1 MCTFHFCSV
10 MVGMQSCLPVFQT
23 KYAEQE
29 WKEIYPSGFDC
40 QENTG
45 KINCSFIV
53 TNPQDS
59 YHNFLKIPAL

>member
-10 MVGMQSCLPVFQT
+10 MVEMQSFLPVFQT